1 MKTKF
6 LVSQLLLS
14 SAVLG
19 EDSSSFS
26 NIKMIETPKFSIEAQ
41 NNQTIKLDIKKS
53 IENEEYFSKLLSK
66 KLLKENTK
74 LKN

>member
-26 NIKMIETPKFSIEAQ
+26 DIQMIETQKVSIEAQ

>member
-1 MKTKF
+1 
-6 LVSQLLLS
+6 
-14 SAVLG
+14 
-19 EDSSSFS
+19 
-26 NIKMIETPKFSIEAQ
+26 MIETPKFSIEAQ